1 MKGLIFM
8 TFAIIVVA
16 FMALVGL
23 SLIFGIVLPAFIIE
37 LFKDKE
43 IMFGLF
49 VLGLWLVGI
58 AYIVGSFIMRFNQ

>member
-1 MKGLIFM
+1 M

-16 FMALVGL
+16 LIALVGL
-23 SLIFGIVLPAFIIE
+23 LLIFGVVLPAFIIE

-49 VLGLWLVGI
+49 VLGLWLVGT
-58 AYIVGSFIMRFNQ
+58 AYIVGSFIMHFNQ

>member
-1 MKGLIFM
+1 M
-8 TFAIIVVA
+8 TFAIIVVVL
-16 FMALVGL
+16 MALAGL
-23 SLIFGIVLPAFIIE
+23 LLVFGVVLPVFIVE

-49 VLGLWLVGI
+49 VLGLWLVGT

>member
-1 MKGLIFM
+1 MA
-8 TFAIIVVA
+8 FAIIVVVL
-16 FMALVGL
+16 MALVGL

-49 VLGLWLVGI
+49 VLGLWLVGT

>member
-1 MKGLIFM
+1 M
-8 TFAIIVVA
+8 TFAIIVVV

-23 SLIFGIVLPAFIIE
+23 SLIFGIVLPVFIIE

-49 VLGLWLVGI
+49 VLGLWLVGT

>member
-1 MKGLIFM
+1 M
-8 TFAIIVVA
+8 TFAIIVVV

-23 SLIFGIVLPAFIIE
+23 SLIFGMVLPAFIIE

-49 VLGLWLVGI
+49 VLGLWLVGT
-58 AYIVGSFIMRFNQ
+58 AYIVGSFIIRFNQ